1 MPSTSININDIFFGS
16 EQSKYAGIALFA
28 TIIIICLA
36 ILFSSSKIPIDQRL
50 MFVLFVIIISVP
62 SILMSLFELTCIV
75 TGGNYN
81 TRWWCWALAWVL
93 SAIIIIYCIM
103 IIISMIMSMSSY
115 DMANERIS
123 ENIENSKVDKDN
135 ANKYAVNIMK
145 QYENDVN
152 NNRSSQQHHQPQQHI
167 QQEPQHIQQKP
178 QHIQQEPQQESQH
191 MQQESQ
197 HMQQEPQRIQ
207 QESQHM
213 QQEPQHMQQS
223 PPIHN
228 METQPFPQM
237 SNNDLIGFD
246 HNDNLSPL
254 NETRELP
261 RQIVNKPDV
270 VKQQMSYQQS
280 FDINGFDNLDD
291 KYQAF

>member
-16 EQSKYAGIALFA
+16 EQSKYAGIALFS

-75 TGGNYN
+75 TGGNST

-93 SAIIIIYCIM
+93 SVIIIIYCIM

-123 ENIENSKVDKDN
+123 EDIENSKVNKDN
-135 ANKYAVNIMK
+135 ANKYAINIMK
-145 QYENDVN
+145 QYEDDVN
-152 NNRSSQQHHQPQQHI
+152 NGLSSQQHQKVQQVQQVQQVQEVQQPH
-167 QQEPQHIQQKP
+167 EV
-178 QHIQQEPQQESQH
+178 SQH
-191 MQQESQ
+191 MEQSSQ
-197 HMQQEPQRIQ
+197 HMEQ
-207 QESQHM
+207 S
-213 QQEPQHMQQS
+213 PQHMVQS
-223 PPIHN
+223 PPVHN
-228 METQPFPQM
+228 MRTQPFPQM
-237 SNNDLIGFD
+237 SHNELIGFD

-254 NETRELP
+254 DKTHELP
-261 RQIVNKPDV
+261 QQIVNKPDV
-270 VKQQMSYQQS
+270 VKEQMSYQES
-280 FDINGFDNLDD
+280 FDISGFDNLDD
-291 KYQAF
+291 KYQSF

>member
-167 QQEPQHIQQKP
+167 QQEPQHIQQ
-178 QHIQQEPQQESQH
+178 EPQQESQH
-191 MQQESQ
+191 MQQSPQ
-197 HMQQEPQRIQ
+197 HMQQ
-207 QESQHM
+207 S
-213 QQEPQHMQQS
+213 PQHIQQS

>member
-16 EQSKYAGIALFA
+16 EQSKYAGIALFT

-75 TGGNYN
+75 TGGNYK

-123 ENIENSKVDKDN
+123 EDIENSKVNKEN

-145 QYENDVN
+145 QYEDDVR
-152 NNRSSQQHHQPQQHI
+152 NNRSSQQHQQVQQQHQQV
-167 QQEPQHIQQKP
+167 QQEH
-178 QHIQQEPQQESQH
+178 
-191 MQQESQ
+191 
-197 HMQQEPQRIQ
+197 QQEPQRVQ
-207 QESQHM
+207 QQ
-213 QQEPQHMQQS
+213 PQHMQQS
-223 PPIHN
+223 SQHMQQSSQHMEQSPQHMEQSPQHMEQSPPKHN
-228 METQPFPQM
+228 MQTQPFPQM
-237 SNNDLIGFD
+237 SNNELIGFD

-254 NETRELP
+254 NETHELP
-261 RQIVNKPDV
+261 RQILNKPDV
-270 VKQQMSYQQS
+270 VKQQMSYQES
-280 FDINGFDNLDD
+280 FDINGYDNLDD
-291 KYQAF
+291 KYQSF

>member
-1 MPSTSININDIFFGS
+1 
-16 EQSKYAGIALFA
+16 
-28 TIIIICLA
+28 
-36 ILFSSSKIPIDQRL
+36 
-50 MFVLFVIIISVP
+50 
-62 SILMSLFELTCIV
+62 
-75 TGGNYN
+75 
-81 TRWWCWALAWVL
+81 
-93 SAIIIIYCIM
+93 
-103 IIISMIMSMSSY
+103 MSMSSY

-167 QQEPQHIQQKP
+167 QQEPQHIQQ
-178 QHIQQEPQQESQH
+178 EPQQESQH
-191 MQQESQ
+191 MQQSPQ
-197 HMQQEPQRIQ
+197 HMQQ
-207 QESQHM
+207 S
-213 QQEPQHMQQS
+213 PQHIQQS